1 MKLVR
6 YGAVGQ
12 EKPGIVDGDGNVRD
26 LSGVIADVDG
36 STLSAESLDALK
48 GHDIASL
55 PQVAAGER
63 LGTCVGNIGKMV
75 CIGLNYSDHAAET
88 GNPIQES
95 SFS

>member
-55 PQVAAGER
+55 PQVGCGGAP
-63 LGTCVGNIGKMV
+63 GNV
-75 CIGLNYSDHAAET
+75 CGQYRQDGVYWPQLL
-88 GNPIQES
+88 
-95 SFS
+95 